1 MARLRPLFL
10 ASDAAQYITAYIC
23 ELLVVPAWRGHGLG
37 RLLIAVCHALQPT
50 VRFDLLST
58 EEADGFYEHLD
69 FLPFKG
75 YRKSYI

>member
-1 MARLRPLFL
+1 MAFVRAL
-10 ASDAAQYITAYIC
+10 SDGQVTAYIC

-37 RLLIAVCHALQPT
+37 KLLIAVCHALQPT

-69 FLPFKG
+69 FRPFKG
-75 YRKSYI
+75 YRKSYF